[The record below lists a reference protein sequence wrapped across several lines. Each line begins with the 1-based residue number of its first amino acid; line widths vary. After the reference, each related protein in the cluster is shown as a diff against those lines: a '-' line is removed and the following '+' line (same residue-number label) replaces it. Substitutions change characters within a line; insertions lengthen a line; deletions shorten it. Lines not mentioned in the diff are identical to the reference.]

1 MDTSHRNHGGF
12 FGLGI
17 TAALSVLILLG
28 ATAWKITDA
37 IHAHNETL
45 SVSSTGS
52 TDRISATGA
61 QNPSSYAS
69 TNNGS
74 SQSSTATAAD
84 DPYAPAHIG
93 DNVASV
99 LAADYQ
105 IMQKSGTYTAE
116 QKAHVAQAL
125 GANLKASV
133 AYKSYTSDSIKTD
146 RPASDTSYARM
157 LTYRT
162 DLQSSLA
169 SLMKNTT
176 PEIDLLTKYVQT
188 NDPTYLTEI
197 QKVSGNY
204 KLAVA
209 KTALVVAPGDA
220 GAVHIGILNAMQEFA
235 ATLDQMVA
243 SANDPF
249 TEATLINTYMQAQ
262 QDMFSS
268 FNNLYGYYKSKQV

>member
-1 MDTSHRNHGGF
+1 M
-12 FGLGI
+12 
-17 TAALSVLILLG
+17 
-28 ATAWKITDA
+28 AWKITDA

-45 SVSSTGS
+45 SA
-52 TDRISATGA
+52 TDAAATISATGA
-61 QNPSSYAS
+61 QNPSTYTSAQ
-69 TNNGS
+69 NGS
-74 SQSSTATAAD
+74 VASLSSTASN

-105 IMQKSGTYTAE
+105 IMQKNGTYTAD
-116 QKAHVAQAL
+116 QKAQVAQAL
-125 GANLKASV
+125 GANLKATVS
-133 AYKSYTSDSIKTD
+133 YKSYTSDSIKIDSTN
-146 RPASDTSYARM
+146 SGTSYARM
-157 LTYRT
+157 LAYRT

-169 SLMKNTT
+169 PLMKNTT

-209 KTALVVAPGDA
+209 KTALVVAPRDA

>member
-12 FGLGI
+12 FGLGM
-17 TAALSVLILLG
+17 TAVLSVLVLLG

-45 SVSSTGS
+45 SVSSANTV
-52 TDRISATGA
+52 SATGA

-69 TNNGS
+69 TNNDS
-74 SQSSTATAAD
+74 SPDPTPTAAD

-105 IMQKSGTYTAE
+105 IMQQNGTYTAD
-116 QKAHVAQAL
+116 QKAQVAQAL

-133 AYKSYTSDSIKTD
+133 TYKSYTSDSIKID
-146 RPASDTSYARM
+146 SDTSYARM
-157 LTYRT
+157 LSYRT
-162 DLQSSLA
+162 DLQTSLA
-169 SLMKNTT
+169 PLMKNTT